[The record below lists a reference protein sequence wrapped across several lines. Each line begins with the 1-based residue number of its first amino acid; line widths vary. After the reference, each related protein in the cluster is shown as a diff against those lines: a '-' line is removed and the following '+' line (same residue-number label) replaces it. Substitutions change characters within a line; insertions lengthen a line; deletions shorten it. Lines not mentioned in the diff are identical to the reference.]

1 MRQNTFNFLEGHN
14 SEMYGTEISAKYST
28 IAFDYCEGSNLETA
42 DLEVIIYDQ
51 RLLPSISQLL
61 IVIAKM
67 KFIHLLKILSVT
79 QVKK

>member
-1 MRQNTFNFLEGHN
+1 
-14 SEMYGTEISAKYST
+14 MYGTEISAKYST
-28 IAFDYCEGSNLETA
+28 IAFDYCEGSNLETV
-42 DLEVIIYDQ
+42 DLEVIIYD
-51 RLLPSISQLL
+51 SKVAAINISTL